1 VPSKLSQE
9 YFCQQAVVLTCCGHG
24 YSTAVTQH
32 GHLYTWG
39 DGKCP
44 FALPKLLVYTSSFL
58 KRKEKKRKEK
68 KKRPHTTRIL
78 MC

>member
-1 VPSKLSQE
+1 MVPSKLSQE
-9 YFCQQAVVLTCCGHG
+9 HFERQAVVLTCCGHG

-44 FALPKLLVYTSSFL
+44 AFTQAVFF
-58 KRKEKKRKEK
+58 
-68 KKRPHTTRIL
+68 
-78 MC
+78 

>member
-1 VPSKLSQE
+1 MVPSKLSQE
-9 YFCQQAVVLTCCGHG
+9 HFERQAVVLTCCGHG

-44 FALPKLLVYTSSFL
+44 ACTHVAFF
-58 KRKEKKRKEK
+58 
-68 KKRPHTTRIL
+68 
-78 MC
+78 